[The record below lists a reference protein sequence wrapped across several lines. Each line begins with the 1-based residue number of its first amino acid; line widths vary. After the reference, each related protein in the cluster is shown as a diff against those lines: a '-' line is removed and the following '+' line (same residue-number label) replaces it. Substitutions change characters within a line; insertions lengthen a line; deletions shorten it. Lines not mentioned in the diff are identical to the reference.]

1 MFKFILKLGV
11 TMGTILAAAVAAVMG
26 LGAYWMQPPTTATV
40 DATFV
45 VPKGAGLSRIAAD
58 LEAANLINSA
68 EQIVVLARLRGD
80 GSSIKAGEFLIP
92 AQSDP
97 GEILDILTLGKA
109 VNRFVTVPEG
119 VTVKNVIARLNSA
132 PGLTGEITQVPAEGT
147 LLPNTYSY
155 ALNETRQ
162 QVLDRMQA
170 AMTVALDEAWA
181 ARSADAVVSSKEEAL
196 ILASIVEKE
205 TAIAE
210 ERPLVAS
217 VYSNRLRQ
225 GMRLQAD
232 PTLVYYLSEG
242 TGRLGRGLKRSELN
256 DQNNPYNTYRIDGL
270 PPGPIANPG
279 VEALQAALAP
289 AATDYIFFVAGC
301 DGATAFTVTYAEHQQ
316 RVADWRACEFR
327 RFMPNPPKL
336 RPTENI
342 PAHQA
347 LADDSDVNQ

>member
-1 MFKFILKLGV
+1 MFKFILKIGV
-11 TMGTILAAAVAAVMG
+11 TMGTILAAAVATVMG
-26 LGAYWMQPPTTATV
+26 LGAYWMQPPATATR

-45 VPKGAGLSRIAAD
+45 VPSGAGLSDVAAD

-68 EQIVVLARLRGD
+68 EQITLLARLRGD
-80 GSSIKAGEFLIP
+80 ASTIKAGEFVIP
-92 AQSDP
+92 ALSDP
-97 GEILDILTLGKA
+97 AEILDILTQGRA

-132 PGLTGEITQVPAEGT
+132 PGLTGEITDIPAEGT

-155 ALNETRQ
+155 ALNDTRQ
-162 QVLDRMQA
+162 DVLDRMKA
-170 AMTVALDEAWA
+170 AMVAALDDAWA
-181 ARSADAVVSSKEEAL
+181 ARADTAAVGSKQEAL

-205 TAIAE
+205 TAIAS

-242 TGRLGRGLKRSELN
+242 TGRLGRGLRRSELS
-256 DQNNPYNTYRIDGL
+256 DASNPYNTYRNDGL

-279 VEALQAALAP
+279 VDALKAALSP
-289 AATDYIFFVAGC
+289 AATNFIFFVAGC

-316 RVADWRACEFR
+316 KVREWRACEFR
-327 RFMPNPPKL
+327 RFMPNPPTV
-336 RPTENI
+336 RPTENL
-342 PAHQA
+342 PAHRP
-347 LADDSDVNQ
+347 LADSAVSQ